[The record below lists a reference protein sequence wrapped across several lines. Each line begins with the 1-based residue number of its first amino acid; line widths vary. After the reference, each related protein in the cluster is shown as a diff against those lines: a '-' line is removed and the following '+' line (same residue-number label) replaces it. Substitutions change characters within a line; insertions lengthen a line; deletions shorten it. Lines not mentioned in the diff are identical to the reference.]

1 MKKINLYFT
10 VAILLLTATMVTISC
25 KKESAP
31 TVGTIAPPVFPP
43 AVNPS
48 FTEDFNDVGNLTARG
63 WVFVNNSSPIGN
75 SGWRQGRYESATGVQ
90 YKFAAPEPFVGFQ
103 AYNSTNSPNDF
114 ISCDVSCVGGLVN
127 NLNGISA
134 WLITPQ
140 IPLKNG
146 DVLSFY
152 TRAINDA
159 NYSVYTKDRMQVR
172 ANIIDGSAN
181 CSGGSDT
188 ANVGN
193 FTLRL
198 LDINQAYKNND
209 PAGNTPN
216 VPGYPRVWTKYT
228 VTVAGIPGT
237 GVVSKARL
245 AFRYVGKNASIT
257 GGGAGGGYP
266 SVVGVDNV
274 VFTSN

>member
-1 MKKINLYFT
+1 MKKLNLYFT
-10 VAILLLTATMVTISC
+10 AAILMLAATMVTISC
-25 KKESAP
+25 KKETAP
-31 TVGTIAPPVFPP
+31 TVSTIAPPVFPP

-48 FTEDFNDVGNLTARG
+48 FTEDFNDVSNLTSRG

-90 YKFAAPEPFVGFQ
+90 YKFLNPVAFIGFQ
-103 AYNSTNSPNDF
+103 AYNSTNTPNDF
-114 ISCDVSCVGGLVN
+114 ISCDATCVNDIGVGKIN
-127 NLNGISA
+127 ISA
-134 WLITPQ
+134 WLISPQ
-140 IPLKNG
+140 VALKNG
-146 DVLSFY
+146 DELSFY
-152 TRAINDA
+152 TRAVDDA

-209 PAGNTPN
+209 PAGNTPA
-216 VPGYPRVWTKYT
+216 VPGYPQAWKKYT
-228 VTVAGIPGT
+228 ITVAGIPGT
-237 GVVSKARL
+237 GSVAKARF
-245 AFRYVGKNASIT
+245 AFRYVGLDAGIA
-257 GGGAGGGYP
+257 GAVSGNNYP

-274 VFTSN
+274 VFKSN